1 MQEKKESKTRKQQK
15 QDENWEQNS
24 VKKKDK
30 NTREDILEN
39 SGLCK
44 KQSNQSL
51 LQKKKK
57 KKTETTSKDC
67 QWRSLI
73 WQGEIKIT
81 DPRQGGKRNSNNNKW
96 EKKNNQ
102 SDLNVVYKCKNLMPN
117 LFAREREISGTLLS
131 SAGAVVATNVTQKLP
146 PASSSQTW
154 QGERKE
160 TTIAMRYCSCIKLQG
175 GHEAAAANSQI
186 PILGGHE
193 IDQQLGKVTK

>member
-1 MQEKKESKTRKQQK
+1 VQKHSNRGVLQKKEKNGDYLKNLSIPLTETERNRNHKSETRRKTKQMRKGKRSIWFEPLYKCKNLTPNLQEKKESKTRKQQN

-30 NTREDILEN
+30 NTREDIREN

-73 WQGEIKIT
+73 WHGEIKIT
-81 DPRQGGKRNSNNNKW
+81 DPRQGGKRNSNNNNNNKW

-117 LFAREREISGTLLS
+117 
-131 SAGAVVATNVTQKLP
+131 
-146 PASSSQTW
+146 
-154 QGERKE
+154 
-160 TTIAMRYCSCIKLQG
+160 CLQG
-175 GHEAAAANSQI
+175 KEKNLVHI
-186 PILGGHE
+186 
-193 IDQQLGKVTK
+193 